1 MRVLFVTPP
10 STARMYPLIP
20 LAWALRSAGCLVHVA
35 SWSGFA
41 PTINLTGL
49 VAAPLG
55 DPVGEPD
62 RLAGPAVAD
71 AVTGYAGRWRPDLV
85 VWDRHAPAADVAARV
100 VGAASVQMVPVS
112 DRLDGSLVDVD
123 RATQVPDAT
132 LEPTPPSL
140 RPAPVAGDL
149 PIRHIPYHGPAI
161 VPSWLRRR
169 ARRSRVIARL
179 DPAGARL
186 GELFE
191 AVDGLDLELV
201 CAVPMR
207 ELPPGVRIPGN
218 VRILDATPGD
228 ALLRTC
234 SALVHDGAAV
244 ADALAYGLP
253 HLVPDGTAGAELGKR
268 ILQLT
273 ADPAVREEAERLRV
287 EVLAMPG
294 PEALVSVLTDLAGGR
309 DRGGV

>member
-55 DPVGEPD
+55 DPVGDPV

-71 AVTGYAGRWRPDLV
+71 AITGYASRWRPDLV
-85 VWDRHAPAADVAARV
+85 VWDRYAPAADVAARG
-100 VGAASVQMVPVS
+100 VGAASVQLVPIV
-112 DRLDGSLVDVD
+112 DRLNSSMVDED
-123 RATQVPDAT
+123 WATQVPDAT

-140 RPAPVAGDL
+140 RPAPALGDL

-169 ARRSRVIARL
+169 ARRSRVFAGL
-179 DPAGARL
+179 DPADGRL
-186 GELFE
+186 GTLFE
-191 AVDGLDLELV
+191 AVDGLDLELI
-201 CAVPMR
+201 CAAPMR
-207 ELPPGVRIPGN
+207 ELPPGVLIPGN
-218 VRILDATPGD
+218 VRILDATPVD

-234 SALVHDGAAV
+234 AALVHDGTAV

-253 HLVPDGTAGAELGKR
+253 HLVPDGSAGAELGKR
-268 ILQLT
+268 ILHLT
-273 ADPAVREEAERLRV
+273 TDPAVRDEAERLRA
-287 EVLAMPG
+287 EVLAMPA
-294 PEALVSVLTDLAGGR
+294 PDALVPVLTD
-309 DRGGV
+309 